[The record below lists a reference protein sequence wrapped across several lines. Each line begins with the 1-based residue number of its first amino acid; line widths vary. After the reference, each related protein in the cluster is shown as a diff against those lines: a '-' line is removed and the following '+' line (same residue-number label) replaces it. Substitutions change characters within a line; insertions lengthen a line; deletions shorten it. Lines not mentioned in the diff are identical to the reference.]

1 MQKIIYII
9 VCLLLV
15 CAGCSSARR
24 VSGPGYDGTDDGMAV
39 MDGVLRNNITNY
51 GFNIKRI
58 DINYNINGV
67 SGRFIAAVRHRNP
80 DTVLIVLKHTTGIE
94 IGRVYMDSDTI
105 LINDRI
111 NRRLMYGDPGNLEAK
126 YGIDKKAIM
135 IILGDIL
142 IDDVNEI
149 RKYKNMNCQK
159 GILKSQARIN
169 ERNINYEI
177 DCGNLKTV
185 SATITRGNVN
195 DKISVW
201 YDNFIRRGN
210 YVFPGRIEAED
221 IGNKARIIAEIRN
234 IEIPWEG
241 RIEFIPGKGYRPM
254 LLK

>member
-9 VCLLLV
+9 VCLILI

-24 VSGPGYDGTDDGMAV
+24 VSGPGYNGTDDGMAV

-51 GFNIKRI
+51 GFHISRV

-94 IGRVYMDSDTI
+94 IGRIYMDSDTI

-111 NRRLMYGDPGNLEAK
+111 NRRLMYGDPGNIEAK

-195 DKISVW
+195 DRISVW
-201 YDNFIRRGN
+201 YDNFIRTGN
-210 YVFPGRIEAED
+210 FVFPGRIEAED

-241 RIEFIPGKGYRPM
+241 KIEFIPGKGYRPM